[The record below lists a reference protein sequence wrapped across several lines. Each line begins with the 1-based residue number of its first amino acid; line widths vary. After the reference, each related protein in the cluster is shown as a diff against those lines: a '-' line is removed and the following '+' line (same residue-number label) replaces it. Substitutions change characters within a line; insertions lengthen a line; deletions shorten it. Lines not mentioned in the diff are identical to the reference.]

1 MTPFSGK
8 SFGDVS
14 SDGDVRTSSAY
25 SVGDTVKAWFIG
37 ANPRVRTRLQ
47 LYPKDNDTLF
57 FFLSSPK
64 SRFDSSCIYLFWS
77 AVVPFGGSSLEVSVP
92 TFFDSFLLCFLVNHL
107 GTLLRSVTK

>member
-64 SRFDSSCIYLFWS
+64 SRFDSSCFYLFWS
-77 AVVPFGGSSLEVSVP
+77 AVVPFGGSSLEVSVL
-92 TFFDSFLLCFLVNHL
+92 TFFASFFLCFLVNHL

>member
-57 FFLSSPK
+57 FFCPRLNHGLI
-64 SRFDSSCIYLFWS
+64 RLVFIC
-77 AVVPFGGSSLEVSVP
+77 FGPLWFLLEVP
-92 TFFDSFLLCFLVNHL
+92 H
-107 GTLLRSVTK
+107 